1 MSTLQHIHGNARV
14 LITGAPDVIFAMC
27 REQMSRH
34 GAVPFEA
41 QYWEEEMARFARQGL
56 RMVAAACK
64 PASLDATTLNH
75 EDLQEGLIFLGIAGM
90 MDPRVRKPLTP
101 STPARPPASA

>member
-1 MSTLQHIHGNARV
+1 V

-41 QYWEEEMARFARQGL
+41 QYWEEEMARL
-56 RMVAAACK
+56 
-64 PASLDATTLNH
+64 P
-75 EDLQEGLIFLGIAGM
+75 
-90 MDPRVRKPLTP
+90 VRDCGR
-101 STPARPPASA
+101 RP